1 VLGNWVKMIL
11 FHGKEVCHYKFDTM
25 SNKFSLKNKTV
36 IITGGGSGIGE
47 AISCTLASQG
57 AVVHILDN
65 QFESALGTVNRI
77 KKNNFV
83 GVAHKCDVSNNE
95 EVNQVILEIH
105 KTSNFEILIN
115 NAGIAH
121 VGNIENC
128 KEEDLDRLYNVNIK
142 GVYNCSKAVIPIM
155 KKNKKGLI
163 INLASIASSV
173 GISDRFAYS
182 MTKGAVLT
190 MTYSI
195 AKDYVK
201 DNIRCNCI
209 SPARVHT
216 PFVDGFIKKNYPN
229 EEKKMFKNLS
239 KTQPIGRMGTPQ
251 EIADLALYLCSEEAK
266 FITGSN
272 FAIDGGFVTLNS
284 Q

>member
-1 VLGNWVKMIL
+1 MMI
-11 FHGKEVCHYKFDTM
+11 
-25 SNKFSLKNKTV
+25 NKFSLKNKTV

-47 AISCTLASQG
+47 AISRTLASQG

-65 QFESALGTVNRI
+65 KLESALDTVNRI
-77 KKNNFV
+77 KKDSFV
-83 GVAHKCDVSNNE
+83 GVAHKCDVSNNV
-95 EVNQVILEIH
+95 EVNQVIHEIC
-105 KTSNFEILIN
+105 KISNIEILIN

-128 KEEDLDRLYNVNIK
+128 KEEDLDKLYNVNIK
-142 GVYNCSKAVIPIM
+142 GVFNCSKSVIPNM
-155 KKNKKGLI
+155 KKNKNGLI